1 MKNKNPNRKK
11 YLNYS
16 DHLVKWVEGLGIHQT
31 GFGRLINFMESRLG
45 VKRLL
50 AVFIFSIF
58 VSILVNVNISLSH
71 SFRLG
76 QIATSDIKAPESF
89 NIIDEK
95 NTFLARQ
102 EAVNG
107 VPPVFDFYP
116 QAYDKL
122 IKNTKAAF
130 SQMRS
135 NDFDVAGDGLV
146 EKENRFELT
155 MGVEFQEGLFEWLNE
170 NNFNAD
176 IENVLLS
183 SFSSWSEKM
192 IYDGAVSLPSESI
205 NTVSVKGKGDSRE
218 SLYNTEHL
226 LDTRKKKLFK
236 ISVEPGEGFDEI
248 SYNNIKKIT
257 HTLLVPNLIFNL
269 SETEARRQKA
279 SEHIQPTSIK
289 INRNHLIVAKGELIQ
304 SSHLKILNEIQKL
317 KSFKTVLY
325 KILLTT
331 VLFFILMV
339 IFLSFVKRFTANK
352 VNILKKDLAILSTI
366 TLVSLL
372 TVKLFIF
379 ISETSL
385 YMSLSDYMSHEAFL
399 YLAPLAMAP
408 MLAGLLVSSG
418 EMVWLFTLFFAVVLS
433 SMIDFNFNLFIVSL
447 GTGVA
452 AARGVYSCEKRNDIY
467 FAGFRAGLV
476 AALLVFLLGLLS
488 QGQSNLSFLNIASI
502 SVTAFL
508 GGVISALF
516 ALMIIPALESLF
528 NCTTDVKL
536 LELSNLSHPLMKEMI
551 MKSPGTYHHALAVGN
566 MVEEAAN
573 KIEANA
579 LLAKVMAYYHDIG
592 KIEHAQY
599 FIENQRPGLNPHDDI
614 SPFMSK
620 TVIIAHVKDG
630 AELAIKHKLGRAI
643 VDGILQHHG
652 TTLIRYFYNK
662 ALELKG
668 NSEVKETEF
677 RYPGPKPQFKEAAL
691 VMLADS
697 IEAAARSIAEPTPA
711 KLTSL
716 VQNIIQSKFIDG
728 QLNECNLTFKE
739 LSMIEE
745 AFKKTILNIYHHRI
759 DYPQIEKSKQK
770 SNDLLKFKKKKK

>member
-1 MKNKNPNRKK
+1 MKNKNPNRNK
-11 YLNYS
+11 YLDYS
-16 DHLVKWVEGLGIHQT
+16 DHLFKWMEGLGIHQS
-31 GFGRLINFMESRLG
+31 FLGRLISYMEARLG
-45 VKRLL
+45 VKRLF
-50 AVFIFSIF
+50 AVFVFSIF
-58 VSILVNVNISLSH
+58 VSVLVNINISSSH
-71 SFRLG
+71 NYRLG
-76 QIATSDIKAPESF
+76 QVASSDIKSPVSF

-95 NTFLARQ
+95 NTFLSRQ
-102 EAVNG
+102 EAVNS

-116 QAYDKL
+116 QAYEKL

-130 SQMRS
+130 SQMRNIS
-135 NDFDVAGDGLV
+135 LSEPNKPLVDKKLSFEMTIGIDVQDD
-146 EKENRFELT
+146 
-155 MGVEFQEGLFEWLNE
+155 LFFWLNE
-170 NNFNAD
+170 NRFNAK
-176 IENVLLS
+176 IEGIVIESLTL
-183 SFSSWSEKM
+183 WSKKM
-192 IYDGAVSLPSESI
+192 IYDGAVSLQVESI
-205 NTVSVKGKGDSRE
+205 NSIAVKGKEELRE
-218 SLYNTEHL
+218 SLYNIERL
-226 LDTRKKKLFK
+226 LDIRKKKLFK
-236 ISVEPGEGFDEI
+236 VALKKDE
-248 SYNNIKKIT
+248 SFSQTPQNIQKLAHALIT
-257 HTLLVPNLIFNL
+257 PNLIFNIR
-269 SETEARRQKA
+269 ETESRRQKA
-279 SEHIQPTSIK
+279 SDLVQPTKIK
-289 INRNHLIVAKGELIQ
+289 INRNQLIVAKGDLIQ

-317 KSFKTVLY
+317 RSLKTVLF
-325 KILLTT
+325 KILVTT
-331 VLFFILMV
+331 ILFFILMV

-366 TLVSLL
+366 TLASLL
-372 TVKLFIF
+372 TIKLFIF

-385 YMSLSDYMSHEAFL
+385 YVSLGDYVGSEAFL

-418 EMVWLFTLFFAVVLS
+418 ELVWLFTLFFAIVLS
-433 SMIDFNFNLFIVSL
+433 SMIDFNFSLFVVSL
-447 GTGVA
+447 GSGVA

-476 AALLVFLLGLLS
+476 AALLVFLIGILF
-488 QGQSNLSFLNIASI
+488 QGQTNLSFLNIVFI
-502 SVTAFL
+502 SVAAFL

-599 FIENQRPGLNPHDDI
+599 FIENQRPGLNPHDEI
-614 SPFMSK
+614 SPYMSK

-668 NSEVKETEF
+668 NSEVEETEF

-697 IEAAARSIAEPTPA
+697 IEAAARSIAEPTPV
-711 KLTSL
+711 KLTTL
-716 VQNIIQSKFIDG
+716 VQDIIQSKFIDG
-728 QLNECNLTFKE
+728 QLSECNLTFKE
-739 LSMIEE
+739 LSMIEDT
-745 AFKKTILNIYHHRI
+745 FKKTILNIYHHRI
-759 DYPQIEKSKQK
+759 DYPQIEKTKQK
-770 SNDLLKFKKKKK
+770 ASDVIKFKKKKK